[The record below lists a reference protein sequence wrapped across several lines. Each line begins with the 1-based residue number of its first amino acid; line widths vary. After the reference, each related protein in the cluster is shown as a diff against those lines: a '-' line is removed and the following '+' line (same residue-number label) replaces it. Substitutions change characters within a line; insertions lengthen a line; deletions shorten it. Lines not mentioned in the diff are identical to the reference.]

1 MRKKRINIGGGLL
14 GSCLLVLWAML
25 AGCSRKPEPTT
36 LKRMPAGAEFAG
48 FLSDYGKLKPNA
60 NFENTLSYVQ
70 EDDAKNIHNFI
81 AVIVEPVE
89 IYIATNADASK
100 MPDRGRTALTAYF
113 QNAITRAVGD
123 AFPVVP
129 EPGPLVLRLRT
140 ALIGV
145 DVGGESAPG
154 PNAPPDTLNRLVDIG
169 KVGVEME
176 MVDSIT
182 GEQIAAAVDRQN
194 LGSGAVVGSVNFS
207 RDEKFAAAKE
217 ALDGWA
223 ARLRDF
229 LDSAQELPTKDQQRA
244 DESYQPFEL
253 PSSFGNGTLAIR
265 PHREIVR
272 RPSPR

>member
-1 MRKKRINIGGGLL
+1 MSQNQTNIVRLL
-14 GSCLLVLWAML
+14 GCSIPVMLALL
-25 AGCSRKPEPTT
+25 AGCSRKPEPAG
-36 LKRMPAGAEFAG
+36 LKKMAPGAEFAG
-48 FLSDYGKLKPNA
+48 FLSEYGKLKPNP
-60 NFENTLSYVQ
+60 NFENTLSYVKQ
-70 EDDAKNIHNFI
+70 DDAKNIHKYI
-81 AVIVEPVE
+81 AVIVGPVE
-89 IYIATNADASK
+89 IYVATSADPSK
-100 MPDRGRTALTAYF
+100 MPDRGRTALAAYF

-123 AFPVVP
+123 AFPVVQ

-145 DVGGESAPG
+145 EVGGEIAAGPTAP
-154 PNAPPDTLNRLVDIG
+154 ADTLERSVDIG

-176 MVDSIT
+176 MIDSVT

-229 LDSAQELPTKDQQRA
+229 LDSAEELSPKDQQRA
-244 DESYQPFEL
+244 DESYQPFEGQ
-253 PSSFGNGTLAIR
+253 SSAR
-265 PHREIVR
+265 
-272 RPSPR
+272 